1 MAQIAEGKIKEYQ
14 NGLTRP
20 KHKREVSR
28 TDASGIPTHTY
39 HANATPGS
47 VTNVEEWDVWP

>member
-1 MAQIAEGKIKEYQ
+1 MPKQQRAQQRNIRTAQRGQ
-14 NGLTRP
+14 